1 MITIAEL
8 ETIAQARLLD
18 AEALIIAE
26 RYDGAAYI
34 CGYAIELSLRQE
46 FVKRLNGL
54 VFLLLTVNF
63 KTTRVLKCIIWMCFC
78 TCLVLRKKSSKNK
91 WAIGQMLKTGIQ
103 KTAIKQ
109 SVWFQKK
116 KLK

>member
-34 CGYAIELSLRQE
+34 CGYAIELSLKAR
-46 FVKRLNGL
+46 NGL
-54 VFLLLTVNF
+54 VFLLLIVNF
-63 KTTRVLKCIIWMCFC
+63 KTTRVLKCII
-78 TCLVLRKKSSKNK
+78 
-91 WAIGQMLKTGIQ
+91 
-103 KTAIKQ
+103 
-109 SVWFQKK
+109 
-116 KLK
+116 